1 MACES
6 IARPCD
12 CVSYIDD
19 HFKAPCCSIS
29 RLSYQ
34 ILSGDIK
41 GHNKCQQASA
51 TKMGHTVHFL
61 NTTSTLATYKEIEVL
76 PLFELALLERTV
88 RYLQF
93 AGNKIA

>member
-1 MACES
+1 
-6 IARPCD
+6 
-12 CVSYIDD
+12 
-19 HFKAPCCSIS
+19 
-29 RLSYQ
+29 
-34 ILSGDIK
+34 
-41 GHNKCQQASA
+41 
-51 TKMGHTVHFL
+51 MGHTVHFL